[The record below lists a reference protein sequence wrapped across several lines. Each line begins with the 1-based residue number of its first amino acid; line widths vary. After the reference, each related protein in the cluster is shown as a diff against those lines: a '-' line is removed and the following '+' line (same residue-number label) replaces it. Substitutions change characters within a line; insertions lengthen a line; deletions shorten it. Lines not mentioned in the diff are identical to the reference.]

1 MGVNG
6 RTGVRLRGSDGGK
19 EVTRSGSSRVFCA
32 WSIAVTKPGGVSDS
46 MGFEKTR
53 LASRSHAGHA
63 IDAGAVPTAR
73 VTSNAPCR
81 SQRYS

>member
-1 MGVNG
+1 VGVNG
-6 RTGVRLRGSDGGK
+6 RTGVRLRGSAGGK

-32 WSIAVTKPGGVSDS
+32 WSIAATSPGGVNDS

-53 LASRSHAGHA
+53 RASRSHAGHA
-63 IDAGAVPTAR
+63 IEPGAVPIAR
-73 VTSNAPCR
+73 VTSNAPCW